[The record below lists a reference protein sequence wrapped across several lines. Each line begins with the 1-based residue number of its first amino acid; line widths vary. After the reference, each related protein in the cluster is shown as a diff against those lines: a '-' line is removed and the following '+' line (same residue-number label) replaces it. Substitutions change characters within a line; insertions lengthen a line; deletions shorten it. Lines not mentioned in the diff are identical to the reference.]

1 MVIELGI
8 LEYCVAW
15 YSILPSSSTTLF
27 FLKAQFPT
35 QQCHGGKTD
44 EELVFHKLEYHL
56 ELDFMKLEF

>member
-1 MVIELGI
+1 MVLELGI

-44 EELVFHKLEYHL
+44 EELEYHL